1 MVTIE
6 KVKSLDLK
14 PRSAMK
20 CGIFIVVFSCLVS
33 LIWTAFESEGRNVAS
48 LIPQLEDPD
57 VSVRRHTAQM
67 LGGMMGEAAKDAVPA
82 LVKALGD
89 EDEQVRLNALMALG
103 VIGDPGAV
111 PVLREA

>member
-14 PRSAMK
+14 PISAMK

-67 LGGMMGEAAKDAVPA
+67 LGGMMEWH
-82 LVKALGD
+82 
-89 EDEQVRLNALMALG
+89 
-103 VIGDPGAV
+103 
-111 PVLREA
+111 